1 MRRTHPAACSWSL
14 RWGASLNQRMKAN
27 GVGAG
32 CLPGNMQTHILHW
45 AAGWLGAAL
54 GGKVLQWLARYC
66 SAACH
71 KHVVSIPF
79 YFVLVISHY
88 LPLFHPSSARKENNF
103 LCLKWGGKKRH
114 WKDVLAGHA
123 PAVLTSAV
131 NRSRTSAYACSSRP
145 CTPNRWTCT
154 QSNHGRLK
162 KLPFALICWIIGA
175 CSSGIHGNR
184 PARQAPSTFLMMRVG
199 PSCTDARVSAAMCK
213 VEKISC

>member
-1 MRRTHPAACSWSL
+1 MSTWKH
-14 RWGASLNQRMKAN
+14 AN
-27 GVGAG
+27 
-32 CLPGNMQTHILHW
+32 THI
-45 AAGWLGAAL
+45 AL
-54 GGKVLQWLARYC
+54 GGWVARCRIGRKGIAVASQVLQR
-66 SAACH
+66 
-71 KHVVSIPF
+71 
-79 YFVLVISHY
+79 
-88 LPLFHPSSARKENNF
+88 
-103 LCLKWGGKKRH
+103 
-114 WKDVLAGHA
+114 LAGHA

-162 KLPFALICWIIGA
+162 KLLFALICWIIGA

-213 VEKISC
+213 VEKISCLW